1 MKEQNKDKE
10 FMLRGKNETITEFKN
25 KVLKGKVDVRF
36 ESDVVDRTRKKA
48 ENTNTSPIQE
58 LR

>member
-25 KVLKGKVDVRF
+25 KLLKGKVDVRF

-48 ENTNTSPIQE
+48 
-58 LR
+58 